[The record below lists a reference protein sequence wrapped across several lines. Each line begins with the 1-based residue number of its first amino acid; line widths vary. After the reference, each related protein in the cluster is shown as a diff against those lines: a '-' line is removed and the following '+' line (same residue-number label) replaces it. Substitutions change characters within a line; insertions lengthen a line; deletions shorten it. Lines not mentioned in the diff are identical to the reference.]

1 MKKLII
7 ITALFLSACSIVP
20 KHKSG
25 YVITKHGK
33 IELKGGHVF
42 VNMHE
47 LHIIDK
53 QGDFT
58 LLKKEIKELKL
69 DY

>member
-7 ITALFLSACSIVP
+7 ITALFLSACSVVP
-20 KHKSG
+20 HHKS
-25 YVITKHGK
+25 
-33 IELKGGHVF
+33 GHVF

-47 LHIIDK
+47 LHFVDK
-53 QGDFT
+53 TGDFT
-58 LLKKEIKELKL
+58 LLKREIKELKL